1 MVNEGTKDGQPK
13 ANPADVAEDL
23 KIKFTKPEW
32 LEVKTIKGYF
42 SRLAALQRSEEG
54 ASNED
59 GAIAREEFLQD
70 FIQETQKQ
78 IDLQH
83 PLVCDSINLC
93 ELFVAN
99 KLDQKV
105 EDIHPEI
112 DVDICGPA
120 TRKAPFI
127 NAIYGLLRSC
137 QCQISA

>member
-1 MVNEGTKDGQPK
+1 MFNEGTKDGQPK

-23 KIKFTKPEW
+23 KIRFTKPEW

-42 SRLAALQRSEEG
+42 SRLAALQRSHEISEED
-54 ASNED
+54 AINED
-59 GAIAREEFLQD
+59 GAIAKKEFLQVL
-70 FIQETQKQ
+70 IQEDQKQ

-105 EDIHPEI
+105 EEIHPESSH
-112 DVDICGPA
+112 A
-120 TRKAPFI
+120 
-127 NAIYGLLRSC
+127 
-137 QCQISA
+137 